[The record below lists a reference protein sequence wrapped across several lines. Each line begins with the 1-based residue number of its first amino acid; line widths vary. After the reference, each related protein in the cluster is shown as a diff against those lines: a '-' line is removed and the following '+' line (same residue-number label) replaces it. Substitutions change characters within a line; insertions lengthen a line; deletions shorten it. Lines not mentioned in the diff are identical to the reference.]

1 MSYHQHLCW
10 TRPQAIQ
17 SVKEEQN
24 RKPIQN
30 GGSNDS
36 QDVDD
41 VHWAE
46 EPRTTV
52 KPPPLT
58 NIVRRKYPRTNL
70 AGTSLVSDLLH
81 QQHATT
87 CLTMTV
93 GEKNTSWLKVTHN
106 CRVHGCYYQRGTTF
120 ATHQPPLRRWKAFA
134 SVTLSKVR
142 VKYARLLI
150 GKIHYR
156 PDRI

>member
-1 MSYHQHLCW
+1 MSYHQRLCW

-87 CLTMTV
+87 CLT
-93 GEKNTSWLKVTHN
+93 
-106 CRVHGCYYQRGTTF
+106 
-120 ATHQPPLRRWKAFA
+120 
-134 SVTLSKVR
+134 
-142 VKYARLLI
+142 
-150 GKIHYR
+150 
-156 PDRI
+156 